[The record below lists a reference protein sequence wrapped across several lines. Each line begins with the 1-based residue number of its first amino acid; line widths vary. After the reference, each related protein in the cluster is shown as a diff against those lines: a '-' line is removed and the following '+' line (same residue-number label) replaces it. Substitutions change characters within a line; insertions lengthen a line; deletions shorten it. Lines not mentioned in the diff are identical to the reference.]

1 MQAAKIV
8 AIAKAIAEK
17 QAKEA
22 RGQLRPGSYPVDIT
36 VHLAGEVTV
45 GEDGDKA
52 STPSL
57 LSEDFL
63 FLALHFAGVTRE
75 RAMEVIEQVAAAAL
89 QSWVGSDADKKA
101 AKAARTALVDSYDVE
116 GTIRSRF
123 DAVKARLPRTPVAGS
138 TKFVGQIEEVQG
150 C

>member
-1 MQAAKIV
+1 MTAVEIL
-8 AIAKAIAEK
+8 AIAKAVVDK
-17 QAKEA
+17 RAKEA
-22 RGQLRPGSYPVDIT
+22 RGQMRPGAYPVDIT

-75 RAMEVIEQVAAAAL
+75 RAIEVIEQVAAEAL
-89 QSWVGSDADKKA
+89 RSWVGSDADKKA
-101 AKAARTALVDSYDVE
+101 AKATRTALVDSYDVE
-116 GTIRSRF
+116 GVIRSRF

-138 TKFVGQIEEVQG
+138 AKFVGSVEEVQG
-150 C
+150 